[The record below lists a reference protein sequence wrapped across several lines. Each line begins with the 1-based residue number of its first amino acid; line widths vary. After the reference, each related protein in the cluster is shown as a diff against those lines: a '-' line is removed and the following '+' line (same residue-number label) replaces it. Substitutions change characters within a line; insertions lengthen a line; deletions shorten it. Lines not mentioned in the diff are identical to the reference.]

1 MCYRTHKYLA
11 FLYLVK
17 NAMRLQ
23 KPNYMKTL
31 KTTLSLLLVV
41 ILNSCA
47 SEEKIMGDYQLLP
60 SPQTFEISG
69 ISNLKLSQLKFGF
82 SAKEQDFPPLG
93 AILKHLQKTDS
104 ESEAQIIYKIDE
116 NLDLP
121 AEGYLLEIQN
131 NQITLIGKDQAG
143 LFYAFKTLE
152 QLSIDA
158 QEQDVY
164 LPRCKIEDFPLLSY
178 RSVHLDIKHH
188 LEKTDY
194 YYKLIDKLAS
204 YKVNAIIAEVE
215 DKIQFERHPKIA
227 SSDALSK
234 EEWKKLSNYAK
245 ERNIEISPLMQG
257 LGHSSFVL
265 KHEEYKHLRDDPGS
279 DWAYNP
285 LDPETYKLQFDLY
298 EEAIEA
304 TPNGKYLHIGGDE
317 VHTTGRG
324 SGQSA
329 LELQLQW
336 LSKVCKFAEEHD
348 RIPIFWDDM
357 PLKQADVY
365 DPMFNTEIS
374 KQEVD
379 KIWEENEHKLVDF
392 LDQFPKNC
400 IYMRWNYHS
409 PETYGNSKAMNWFRS
424 HGFEVMGAT
433 AGQTRWVLMPQ
444 RESNI
449 DNIKSFALS
458 SIESGLNGLLLT
470 LWDDDS
476 PHFELYMRGI
486 LAFAEY
492 TWAGDK
498 LSKEEVKSA
507 YRHREYSSSLSD
519 DQYAFIDGLEA
530 PVAQWKN
537 LLLEGNSRNYLM
549 GNPNA
554 KEKSVIELPD
564 SKNPGKWSKKYADRV
579 KIAKETVAKS
589 DTIAAKIAQMKNL
602 AKRNTY
608 NLEVYEQVNKL
619 VSFSNKAILQ
629 LNHFDLASNNIERKQ
644 ALGELTKLN
653 EQFSKLRSEFE
664 SVYGKTRI
672 LNKPDNYILDQDH
685 HVHLA
690 NQSLSFDWQFYAEI
704 LFLKKLEETI
714 NHETISIDFKD

>member
-1 MCYRTHKYLA
+1 
-11 FLYLVK
+11 
-17 NAMRLQ
+17 
-23 KPNYMKTL
+23 MKTL
-31 KTTLSLLLVV
+31 RTIIYLFL
-41 ILNSCA
+41 IAFLNACGPQV
-47 SEEKIMGDYQLLP
+47 EKKLGNFELLP
-60 SPQTFEISG
+60 SPQEFEITG
-69 ISNLKLSQLKFGF
+69 ISNLKVDQLQFIF
-82 SAKEQDFPPLG
+82 
-93 AILKHLQKTDS
+93 S
-104 ESEAQIIYKIDE
+104 ESNDDLPVLGNILGSFEQSDEKSKAQVVYSIDESLDVPTEGYIFQIQNDQII
-116 NLDLP
+116 L
-121 AEGYLLEIQN
+121 
-131 NQITLIGKDQAG
+131 TGKDEAG

-152 QLSIDA
+152 QLAIDA
-158 QEQDVY
+158 IEQDVH
-164 LPRCKIEDFPLLSY
+164 LPLCSIKDFPLLAY
-178 RSVHLDIKHH
+178 RSIHLDIKHH

-194 YYKLIDKLAS
+194 YYQLIDKLAS
-204 YKVNAIIAEVE
+204 YKINAIIAEVE
-215 DKIQFERHPKIA
+215 DKIKFERHPKIGSA
-227 SSDALSK
+227 DALSK
-234 EEWKKLSNYAK
+234 EDWKKLSDYAS

-265 KHEEYKHLRDDPGS
+265 KHEEYKHLRDDPKS

-285 LDPETYKLQFDLY
+285 LDPETYKVQFDLY

-304 TPNGKYLHIGGDE
+304 TPNGKYLHVGGDE

-324 SGQSA
+324 SGKSA

-336 LSKVCKFAEEHD
+336 LDKVCKFAEEHD

-357 PLKQADVY
+357 PLKHADVY
-365 DPMFNTEIS
+365 NPMFNTEIS

-379 KIWEENEHKLVDF
+379 KIWEENEHKLVEF

-409 PETYGNSKAMNWFRS
+409 PETYGNSKAMNWFS
-424 HGFEVMGAT
+424 NHGFQVMGAT

-498 LSKEEVKSA
+498 RTKDEIKSA
-507 YRHREYSSSLSD
+507 YRHREYSSTLSE
-519 DQYAFIDGLEA
+519 DQYAFIDTLEA

-549 GNPNA
+549 SNPNA
-554 KEKSVIELPD
+554 KEKLVIELP
-564 SKNPGKWSKKYADRV
+564 NTETPGKWSEKYADR
-579 KIAKETVAKS
+579 INGAKETVLKC
-589 DTIAAKIAQMKNL
+589 DTIAAKIVEMKNL

-608 NLEVYEQVNKL
+608 NLEIYEQVNKL
-619 VSFSNKAILQ
+619 VRFNNTILLQ
-629 LNHFDLASNNIERKQ
+629 LNEFDLASNIIERKQ
-644 ALGELTKLN
+644 ALEKLTKLN
-653 EQFSKLRSEFE
+653 EQFSTLRNELE
-664 SVYGKTRI
+664 SVYGKTRV
-672 LNKPDNYILDQDH
+672 LNKPDDYILDQDH

-690 NQSLSFDWQFYAEI
+690 NQSLSFDWQFSAEI
-704 LFLKKLEETI
+704 LFLEKLDETI
-714 NHETISIDFKD
+714 NYETVLINSKD